1 MSRRVNERRSGG
13 FTLAEMLVFLV
24 LATLVA
30 AGLYQVILFQQRA
43 YRRERATVARHDAL
57 RLASS
62 VLAANLM
69 EASGRGGDLAALGDN
84 SLAVRSPVGFGI
96 VCDVDSTNN
105 VLGLFDVMG
114 RMSATLGDSLLVY
127 HPGGWL
133 VRGLVQLNPSGPAL
147 GCPYKSGPAMQL
159 SVGVDGSLNGVP
171 VGAPVRAFH
180 RYAYR
185 LDQDGGSWWLARDDG
200 GGDADLLAGPFS
212 GDGSGLAFAYF
223 DSTGAVTSDSS
234 QVARV
239 DLALVAE
246 NDRPVARRDTL
257 TASVR
262 PRNQ

>member
-1 MSRRVNERRSGG
+1 MRKGTIARRRGG
-13 FTLAEMLVFLV
+13 FTLAEVLVFFV

-30 AGLYQVILFQQRA
+30 GGLYQVLLFQQRA

-69 EASGRGGDLAALGDN
+69 EVSGRGGDLGDLGPN
-84 SLAVRSPVGFGI
+84 SLALRSPVGFGI

-127 HPGGWL
+127 HPGGWR
-133 VRGLVQLNPSGPAL
+133 VRGLVLNSSTPAL
-147 GCPYKSGPAMQL
+147 SCPYKSGPSVQL
-159 SVGVDGSLNGVP
+159 SVRVDGSVNGVP

-180 RYAYR
+180 RYVYR
-185 LDQDGGSWWLARDDG
+185 LDQSGGSWWLARDDG
-200 GGDADLLAGPFS
+200 SGDADLLAGPFS

-223 DSTGAVTSDSS
+223 DSTGAATSDSS
-234 QVARV
+234 RVARV

-257 TASVR
+257 TTSVR

>member
-1 MSRRVNERRSGG
+1 MSGRTFERRRGG
-13 FTLAEMLVFLV
+13 FTLAEMLVFFV

-30 AGLYQVILFQQRA
+30 AGLYQVIEFQQRA

-69 EASGRGGDLAALGDN
+69 EASGRGGDLGELGPN

-96 VCDVDSTNN
+96 VCEVDSTRN

-114 RMSATLGDSLLVY
+114 RMSASLGDSLLVY

-147 GCPYKSGPAMQL
+147 GCPYKSGPSVQL
-159 SVGVDGSLNGVP
+159 SVHVDGSVTGVP

-185 LDQDGGSWWLARDDG
+185 LEQSGNSWWLARDDG
-200 GGDADLLAGPFS
+200 NGDADLLAGPFS
-212 GDGSGLAFAYF
+212 DDGSGLAFAYF
-223 DSTGAVTSDSS
+223 DSTGTTTSDSS
-234 QVARV
+234 RVARV
-239 DLALVAE
+239 DLMLVAE

>member
-1 MSRRVNERRSGG
+1 MSRRAKERRRGG

-30 AGLYQVILFQQRA
+30 AGLYQVILVQQRA

-69 EASGRGGDLAALGDN
+69 EASGRGGDLGALGDN

-105 VLGLFDVMG
+105 ALGLFDVMG

-133 VRGLVQLNPSGPAL
+133 VRGPVQLNPSGPAL
-147 GCPYKSGPAMQL
+147 GCPYKSGPLVQL
-159 SVGVDGSLNGVP
+159 SVRVGGSVNGVP

-180 RYAYR
+180 RYVFR
-185 LDQDGGSWWLARDDG
+185 LEQDGGLWWLARDDG
-200 GGDADLLAGPFS
+200 GDTDLLAGPFS
-212 GDGSGLAFAYF
+212 ADGSGLAFAYF

-246 NDRPVARRDTL
+246 NDRPLARRDTL
-257 TASVR
+257 SASVR